1 MPRGI
6 SAGTIHRPDQD
17 IFHMLMSM
25 SAEARNSTVTTWQRH
40 REARDARIEAG
51 SRLARGKIVEARDAT
66 RLMEAVIRPGD
77 RVCLEGDNQKQADLL
92 SSALLAVDLARVN
105 DLHMVQSGVVLPEHL
120 DLFDRGVAKKLD
132 YAYSGP
138 QSARIARM
146 LFGGK
151 IELGAVHTYLELFAR
166 YFIDLTPHVALIAA
180 VSADRDGNLYTGPNT
195 EDTPTVVEA
204 TAFKDGVVVAQ
215 VNEIVDK
222 VPRVDIPADRVHF
235 IVKAEKPFFVEPL
248 FTRDPAAITEGQI
261 LTAMLA
267 IKGIYAPYGVQRL
280 NHGIGFS
287 TAAIELLL
295 PTYGEKLGLK
305 GKIASHFALN
315 PHPALIPAI
324 ESGWVQQI
332 HSFGSE
338 VGMDEYIRARSD
350 VYFTGPD
357 GSLRSN
363 RAFCQTAGLYA
374 CDMFIGSTLQIDL
387 QGNSSTVTTSRIAGF
402 GGAPNMGADA
412 RGRRH
417 PSEPWLKAGAE
428 ADPESPAALRRGRK
442 LVVQIGETFGDKN
455 VPLFVEKLD
464 AIELAEKLNLAL
476 APIMIYGD
484 DVTHIVTEEGVA
496 NLLLCRDAREREQ
509 AIRGVAGYTEVGRGR
524 DRSMVERLRQRGVI
538 RRPEDLGINP
548 LDADR
553 SMLAARSIK
562 DLVRWSG
569 GLYAPPSKFR
579 NW

>member
-1 MPRGI
+1 M
-6 SAGTIHRPDQD
+6 TMD
-17 IFHMLMSM
+17 
-25 SAEARNSTVTTWQRH
+25 WQRH
-40 REARDARIEAG
+40 REECLERIKAG
-51 SRLARGKIVEARDAT
+51 SALANGKIVEARDAT
-66 RLMEAVIRPGD
+66 RLLEAVVRPGD

-92 SSALLAVDLARVN
+92 SNALLAVDRTKVN
-105 DLHMVQSGVVLPEHL
+105 GLHMVQSGVVLPSHL
-120 DLFDRGVAKKLD
+120 DLFDHGIAKRLD

-138 QSARIARM
+138 QSARIATM

-166 YFIDLTPHVALIAA
+166 YFIDLTPNVALIAA

-204 TAFKDGVVVAQ
+204 TTFKDGVVIAQ
-215 VNEIVDK
+215 VNQIVDR
-222 VPRVDIPADRVHF
+222 VPRVDIPGDRVHF
-235 IVKAEKPFFVEPL
+235 VVEADKPFFVEPL
-248 FTRDPAAITEGQI
+248 FTRDPGAITETQI
-261 LTAMLA
+261 FTAMMA
-267 IKGIYAPYGVQRL
+267 IKGIYAPYRVQRL

-295 PTYGEKLGLK
+295 PTFAEKLGLK

-338 VGMDEYIRARSD
+338 VGMEDYIRARPD
-350 VYFTGPD
+350 IYFTGPD

-363 RAFCQTAGLYA
+363 RAFSQVAGLYA

-387 QGNSSTVTTSRIAGF
+387 DGNSSTVTTNRIAGF
-402 GGAPNMGADA
+402 GGAPNMGSDP

-417 PSEPWLKAGAE
+417 PSEPWLQAGRE
-428 ADPESPAALRRGRK
+428 ANPDRPAPLRRGRK
-442 LVVQIGETFGDKN
+442 LVVQIGETFGEKN
-455 VPLFVEKLD
+455 APLFVEKLD
-464 AIELAEKLNLAL
+464 ALALAEKLKLDL
-476 APIMIYGD
+476 APVMIYGD
-484 DVTHIVTEEGVA
+484 DVTHIVTEEGIA

-509 AIRGVAGYTEVGRGR
+509 AIRGVAGYTDVGRAR
-524 DRSMVERLRQRGVI
+524 DKKIVQHLRERGVI
-538 RRPEDLGINP
+538 RRPEDLGIDP

-553 SMLAARSIK
+553 NLLAARSIK
-562 DLVRWSG
+562 DLVQWSG

>member
-1 MPRGI
+1 MKNWQQGR
-6 SAGTIHRPDQD
+6 
-17 IFHMLMSM
+17 
-25 SAEARNSTVTTWQRH
+25 EARN
-40 REARDARIEAG
+40 ARIEAG
-51 SRLARGKIVEARDAT
+51 AKLAKGKIVEARDAT
-66 RLMEAVIRPGD
+66 CLMEAVIRPGD

-92 SSALLAVDLARVN
+92 CRALLAVDLAKVN
-105 DLHMVQSGVVLPEHL
+105 GLHMVQSGIVLPEHL
-120 DLFDRGVAKKLD
+120 DLFDRGVATRLD

-166 YFIDLTPHVALIAA
+166 YFIDLTPQVALIAA

-204 TAFKDGVVVAQ
+204 TAFKNGVVIAQ

-222 VPRVDIPADRVHF
+222 VPRVDIPADRVQF
-235 IVKAEKPFFVEPL
+235 VVEADKPFFVEPL
-248 FTRDPAAITEGQI
+248 FTRDPGAITEGQI

-267 IKGIYAPYGVQRL
+267 IKAIYAPYGVQRL

-295 PTYGEKLGLK
+295 PTYGERLGLK
-305 GKIASHFALN
+305 GKVASHFALN

-324 ESGWVQQI
+324 ESGWVEQI
-332 HSFGSE
+332 HCFGSE

-350 VYFTGPD
+350 VFFTGPD

-417 PSEPWLKAGAE
+417 PSTPWLQAGRE
-428 ADPESPAALRRGRK
+428 ADPDGSALLRRGRK
-442 LVVQIGETFGDKN
+442 LVVQIGETFGEKN

-464 AIELAEKLNLAL
+464 ALALAEKLKLDL
-476 APIMIYGD
+476 APVMIYGD
-484 DVTHIVTEEGVA
+484 DVTHVVTEEGVA
-496 NLLLCRDAREREQ
+496 NLLLCRDANEREQ
-509 AIRGVAGYTEVGRGR
+509 AIRGVAGYTDVGRNR
-524 DRSMVERLRQRGVI
+524 DKKMVQQLRERGVI
-538 RRPEDLGINP
+538 RRPEDLGIDP

-553 SMLAARSIK
+553 NMLAARSIK

-569 GLYAPPSKFR
+569 GLYAPPSQFR

>member
-1 MPRGI
+1 
-6 SAGTIHRPDQD
+6 
-17 IFHMLMSM
+17 MLMS
-25 SAEARNSTVTTWQRH
+25 RNTETNSRTVTTWQH
-40 REARDARIEAG
+40 QREARDARLEAG
-51 SRLARGKIVEARDAT
+51 SRLARGKIVEAHDAT

-92 SSALLAVDLARVN
+92 SSALLAVDLAKVH

-138 QSARIARM
+138 QSARIAQM

-151 IELGAVHTYLELFAR
+151 IELGAIHTYLELFAR

-180 VSADRDGNLYTGPNT
+180 VSADREGNLYTGPNT

-204 TAFKDGVVVAQ
+204 TAFKDGVVIAQ

-222 VPRVDIPADRVHF
+222 VPRVDIPGDRVHF
-235 IVKAEKPFFVEPL
+235 VVKSDKPFFVEPL
-248 FTRDPAAITEGQI
+248 FTRDPAAITEAQI

-324 ESGWVQQI
+324 ESGWVEQI

-338 VGMDEYIRARSD
+338 VGMDDYIRARSD
-350 VYFTGPD
+350 IYFTGPD

-417 PSEPWLKAGAE
+417 PSAPWLKAGAE
-428 ADPESPAALRRGRK
+428 ADPDKSAFLRRGRK

-464 AIELAEKLNLAL
+464 ALELAEKLNLDL

-484 DVTHIVTEEGVA
+484 DVTHIVTEEGIA
-496 NLLLCRDAREREQ
+496 NLLLCRSDAEREQ

-524 DRSMVERLRQRGVI
+524 DRNAVSALRERGVI

>member
-1 MPRGI
+1 M
-6 SAGTIHRPDQD
+6 
-17 IFHMLMSM
+17 
-25 SAEARNSTVTTWQRH
+25 TTWNNAQCLRESRKRAGASYAQRK
-40 REARDARIEAG
+40 RVA
-51 SRLARGKIVEARDAT
+51 KKDAT
-66 RLMEAVIRPGD
+66 ALLEAVIRPGD

-92 SSALLAVDLARVN
+92 ATALAAVNKDKVH

-120 DLFDRGVAKKLD
+120 DLFELGIAKRLD

-138 QSARIARM
+138 QSQRIAKL

-166 YFIDLTPHVALIAA
+166 YYVDLTPQVALIAA

-195 EDTPTVVEA
+195 EDTPAIVEA
-204 TAFKDGVVVAQ
+204 TAFKDGVVIAQ

-222 VPRVDIPADRVHF
+222 LPRVDIPGDWVDF
-235 IVKAEKPFFVEPL
+235 VVESGKPFYVEPL
-248 FTRDPAAITEGQI
+248 FTRDPGAITETQI

-280 NHGIGFS
+280 NHGIGFN

-295 PTYGEKLGLK
+295 PTYGERLGLK
-305 GKIASHFALN
+305 GKIASRWALN
-315 PHPALIPAI
+315 PHPTLIPAI
-324 ESGWVQQI
+324 ESGWVKQI

-338 VGMDEYIRARSD
+338 VGMDDYIRARPD
-350 VYFTGPD
+350 VFFTGPD

-363 RAFCQTAGLYA
+363 RAFSQVAGLYA

-387 QGNSSTVTTSRIAGF
+387 QGNSSTVTADRVAGF
-402 GGAPNMGADA
+402 GGAPNMGSDA

-417 PSEPWLKAGAE
+417 PSQPWLQAGKE
-428 ADPESPAALRRGRK
+428 ADPDSPAALRRGRK

-455 VPLFVEKLD
+455 APLFVENLDALKLATKLD
-464 AIELAEKLNLAL
+464 LDL
-476 APIMIYGD
+476 APVMVYGD
-484 DVTHIVTEEGVA
+484 DVTHIVTEEGIA
-496 NLLLCRDAREREQ
+496 NLLLCRNNDEREH

-524 DRSMVERLRQRGVI
+524 DKKLVQQLRERGVI
-538 RRPEDLGINP
+538 RRPEDLGIDP

-553 SMLAARSIK
+553 RLLAARSIK

-569 GLYAPPSKFR
+569 DLYAPPSKFR